1 MDMTASASLRDPA
14 APGRAP
20 ARSPRTVD
28 RRQVELGL
36 TLLTLVL
43 VLASTVAERLGVAP
57 AVHLLIDLGA
67 YAAGGWFAVVE
78 TLPRLRHGDLDVD
91 FLMVLAALGAA
102 ATGNWHEGGV
112 LLFLFSLSNTLQSYA
127 MDRSRRAIGSL
138 LKRRPRQATVLRDG
152 RETIVALE
160 GLVIG
165 DRMVV
170 RPGEVVPTDGVLRA
184 GRTEM
189 NEASI
194 TGESVPKDKGPGDP
208 AYAGALNGTGAV
220 EIEVTRLAEDSTLAR
235 IVKMVESAQAH
246 KARSQRFLERA
257 EAVYAWAIVI
267 IVATAALVPWLLFG
281 HDFAPGFYR
290 AMVLLVVASPCAL
303 VVSTPAA
310 ILSAIANGARHGI
323 LFKGGA
329 YLENMA
335 SVRVAVLD
343 KTGTLTT
350 GRPGVTDV
358 VLAAHAP
365 PGFDEQH
372 LLAYAAALESR
383 SEHPL
388 AKEIVRAAADRGLQL
403 PALGDVVALPGR
415 GVHAVL
421 EGYEVW
427 IGGDR
432 LYLEHGET
440 LPPDLAEAQARLEAE
455 GKSALI
461 LHRELGRSGGRGTHE
476 PSGGWL
482 GLIGMADTMR
492 EHVPDALGALKTLGI
507 TRTVMLT
514 GDNPQVAG
522 AIAARAGIDEVHAGL
537 LPEEK
542 VAHLR
547 RLREAHGEV
556 MMIGDGVNDAPA
568 LANATVGVAM
578 GAAGSDVA
586 LESAHCVLM
595 GDDLRKVAYALDLS
609 RRAVRTVWWNLAFS
623 MAVIVCLIASVF
635 ISNLSLPFGVVGH
648 EGSTILVCANGLW
661 LLRTPRRYR
670 DPAAS

>member
-1 MDMTASASLRDPA
+1 
-14 APGRAP
+14 
-20 ARSPRTVD
+20 VD
-28 RRQVELGL
+28 RRQVELALTVL
-36 TLLTLVL
+36 TLAFV
-43 VLASTVAERLGVAP
+43 VASAVGERLGVSP
-57 AVHLLIDLGA
+57 RIHLALDLAA
-67 YAAGGWFAVVE
+67 YVAGGWFAVAE
-78 TLPRLRHGDLDVD
+78 TLPRLRHGELDVD
-91 FLMVLAALGAA
+91 FLMVLAAVGAA

-127 MDRSRRAIGSL
+127 MDRSRRAIDGL
-138 LKRRPRQATVLRDG
+138 LKRRPRQASVIRAG
-152 RETIVALE
+152 VEVAVPLE
-160 GLVIG
+160 ELVIG

-170 RPGEVVPTDGVLRA
+170 RPGEFVPTDGVVRRGA
-184 GRTEM
+184 TEM

-194 TGESVPKDKGPGDP
+194 TGESQPAEKGPGEP
-208 AYAGALNGTGAV
+208 AYAGALNGSGAV

-257 EAVYAWAIVI
+257 EAAYAWLIVCVVL
-267 IVATAALVPWLLFG
+267 VAATVPWMAFG
-281 HDFAPGFYR
+281 ADAKESFYR

-335 SVRVAVLD
+335 AVRVAVLD

-350 GRPGVTDV
+350 GKPGVTDV
-358 VLAAHAP
+358 VLARGAP
-365 PGFDEQH
+365 PGFDEDR

-388 AKEIVRAAADRGLQL
+388 AREVVRAANERDLTL
-403 PALGDVVALPGR
+403 PAMTDFVALPGR

-421 EGYEVW
+421 EGFEVW
-427 IGGDR
+427 IGAGR
-432 LYLEHGET
+432 LYAEHGEA
-440 LPPDLAEAQARLEAE
+440 LPEDLADARARLERE
-455 GKSALI
+455 GKSALV
-461 LHRELGRSGGRGTHE
+461 LHREIERRHGRGTHE
-476 PSGGWL
+476 ASGGWL
-482 GLIGMADTMR
+482 GLIGMADTVR
-492 EHVPDALGALKTLGI
+492 DHVPEAVRALKALGVA
-507 TRTVMLT
+507 RTVMLT
-514 GDNPQVAG
+514 GDNAHVAS
-522 AIAARAGIDEVHAGL
+522 AVAAQAGIDEVHAGL

-542 VAHLR
+542 AALVR
-547 RLREAHGEV
+547 QIREAHGEV

-595 GDDLRKVAYALDLS
+595 GEDLRKVAYALDLS
-609 RRAVRTVWWNLAFS
+609 RRAVRTVWWNLGFS
-623 MAVIVCLIASVF
+623 LAVIAVLIASVF
-635 ISNLSLPFGVVGH
+635 AYGLSLPFGVVGH
-648 EGSTILVCANGLW
+648 EGSTLVVCANGLR
-661 LLRTPRRYR
+661 LLRTPARYR
-670 DPAAS
+670 A

>member
-1 MDMTASASLRDPA
+1 MPTSSSP
-14 APGRAP
+14 APGGGGAP
-20 ARSPRTVD
+20 RGTPEPRVVD
-28 RRQVELGL
+28 RRRLELTL
-36 TLLTLVL
+36 TLLA
-43 VLASTVAERLGVAP
+43 LAFVVCSAVAERLGLSP
-57 AVHLLIDLGA
+57 RIHLAFDLGA
-67 YAAGGWFAVVE
+67 YVAGGWFAVGE
-78 TLPRLRHGDLDVD
+78 TLPRLRHAELDVD

-127 MDRSRRAIGSL
+127 MDRSRRAIDGL
-138 LKRRPRQATVLRDG
+138 LKRRPRQAAVIRG
-152 RETIVALE
+152 GVEVVVPLE
-160 GLVIG
+160 ALVIG

-170 RPGEVVPTDGVLRA
+170 RPGEFVPTDGAVRR
-184 GRTEM
+184 GSTEM
-189 NEASI
+189 NESSI
-194 TGESVPKDKGPGDP
+194 TGESQPAEKAPGDT
-208 AYAGALNGTGAV
+208 AYAGALNGSGAV

-235 IVKMVESAQAH
+235 IVKMVESAQGH

-257 EAVYAWAIVI
+257 EAVYAWLIIGIVLGA
-267 IVATAALVPWLLFG
+267 ATLPWLVFG
-281 HDFAPGFYR
+281 ADARVSFYR

-350 GRPGVTDV
+350 GKPGVTDV
-358 VLAAHAP
+358 VLAHGAP
-365 PGFDEQH
+365 PGFGEDQ

-388 AKEIVRAAADRGLQL
+388 AREIVRAASERSVAL
-403 PALGDVVALPGR
+403 PAMSDFVALPGR

-421 EGYEVW
+421 EGFEVW
-427 IGGDR
+427 IGAGR
-432 LYLEHGET
+432 LYAEHGEA
-440 LPPDLAEAQARLEAE
+440 LPEDLAAAKARLEAE
-455 GKSALI
+455 GKSALV
-461 LHRELGRSGGRGTHE
+461 LHREIERHGGRGTHE
-476 PSGGWL
+476 ASGGWL
-482 GLIGMADTMR
+482 GLIGMADTVR
-492 EHVPDALGALKTLGI
+492 EHVPEAVRELRALGV

-514 GDNPQVAG
+514 GDNAHVA
-522 AIAARAGIDEVHAGL
+522 AAVAARAGIDEFYAGL

-542 VAHLR
+542 VAR
-547 RLREAHGEV
+547 VRQIREAHGEV

-568 LANATVGVAM
+568 LANASVGVAM

-595 GDDLRKVAYALDLS
+595 GEDLRKVAYALDLS

-623 MAVIVCLIASVF
+623 LAVIAVLITSVF
-635 ISNLSLPFGVVGH
+635 VYGLTLPFGVIGH
-648 EGSTILVCANGLW
+648 EGSTLVVCANGLR
-661 LLRTPRRYR
+661 LLRTPSRYR
-670 DPAAS
+670 R